1 MLQFI
6 IRRLFGLVLVLLGI
20 SFLVFAIGK
29 VTPGDPVKMMLG
41 NRATPTDIARLRLQL
56 HLDDPLL
63 VQYGKYI
70 WGVMHGDFGRSYR
83 GQTPV
88 LKEIMLR
95 VPASLELGTAAFIFA
110 VVVGLPAGL
119 IAAKNHNG
127 RMDSLTMGFAQVAIS
142 VPEFWLAI
150 LVVIVFGVRLGWI
163 PITGGEG
170 VRSLIAPAICLG
182 LAPAAILAR
191 LTRSS
196 VLEVL
201 QDDYIR
207 TARAKGL
214 RNNIINYRHI
224 MRNAMIP
231 VITFLGLLFAGLIS
245 GAVFIES
252 VFARPGLGR
261 FAITAINARDMPQV
275 QGIVLFGAA
284 LYVIMN
290 LFVDILYSIIDP
302 RIRYS

>member
-1 MLQFI
+1 MLKYILQ
-6 IRRLFGLVLVLLGI
+6 RLMGLVVVLLGI

-41 NRATPTDIARLRLQL
+41 DRANPEDIARLRLQL

-70 WGVMHGDFGRSYR
+70 WGLFRGDLGESYR

-88 LKEIMLR
+88 LEEILLR
-95 VPASLELGTAAFIFA
+95 VPASLELGTAAFLFA
-110 VVVGLPAGL
+110 VFLGLPAGL
-119 IAAKNHNG
+119 IAARHHNG
-127 RMDSLTMGFAQVAIS
+127 VLDGLIMLLAQVAIS

-150 LVVIVFGVRLGWI
+150 VIIIVFGVDLKWI

-170 VRSLIAPAICLG
+170 FRSLIAPAFCLG
-182 LAPAAILAR
+182 LGPAAILAR

-201 QDDYIR
+201 QEDYVR

-214 RNNIINYRHI
+214 KNLLISYRHI

-252 VFARPGLGR
+252 VFARSGLGR
-261 FAITAINARDMPQV
+261 FAIQAINARDMPQV

-290 LFVDILYSIIDP
+290 LLVDILYSVIDP

>member
-1 MLQFI
+1 
-6 IRRLFGLVLVLLGI
+6 
-20 SFLVFAIGK
+20 
-29 VTPGDPVKMMLG
+29 MMLG
-41 NRATPTDIARLRLQL
+41 TRATPSDIARIRLQL

-70 WGVMHGDFGRSYR
+70 WGVIHGDLGRSYR

-88 LKEIMLR
+88 LHEILLR
-95 VPASLELGTAAFIFA
+95 VPSSLKLGTVAFIFSLL
-110 VVVGLPAGL
+110 VGLPAGL
-119 IAAKNHNG
+119 IAARNHNG
-127 RMDSLTMGFAQVAIS
+127 FLDGLIMLLAQVAIS

-150 LVVIVFGVRLGWI
+150 VIVIVFGVQLGWI

-170 VRSLIAPAICLG
+170 IKSIIAPAFCLG
-182 LAPAAILAR
+182 LGPAAVLAR

-201 QDDYIR
+201 QEDYVR

-214 RNNIINYRHI
+214 RNTLINYRHI
-224 MRNAMIP
+224 MRNALIP
-231 VITFLGLLFAGLIS
+231 VITLMGLLFAGLIS

-290 LFVDILYSIIDP
+290 LLVDILYSVIDP

>member
-1 MLQFI
+1 MLQYI
-6 IRRLFGLVLVLLGI
+6 LRRLLGLVVVLLGI

-29 VTPGDPVKMMLG
+29 ITPGDPVRMMLG
-41 NRATPTDIARLRLQL
+41 DRATPADIARLRLQL

-70 WGVMHGDFGRSYR
+70 WGLLHGDLGESYR

-88 LKEIMLR
+88 LEEIWMR
-95 VPASLELGTAAFIFA
+95 VPASLELGTAAFLFA
-110 VVVGLPAGL
+110 VFLGLPAGL
-119 IAAKNHNG
+119 IAARNHNRFLDG
-127 RMDSLTMGFAQVAIS
+127 LIMLLAQVAIS

-150 LVVIVFGVRLGWI
+150 VIIITFGVQLKWI

-170 VRSLIAPAICLG
+170 FRSLIAPAICLG
-182 LAPAAILAR
+182 LSPAAVLAR

-201 QDDYIR
+201 QEDYVR

-214 RNNIINYRHI
+214 KDMLINYRHI
-224 MRNAMIP
+224 LRNALIP
-231 VITFLGLLFAGLIS
+231 VITLLGLLFAGLIS

-261 FAITAINARDMPQV
+261 FAIQAINARDMPQV
-275 QGIVLFGAA
+275 QGIVLLGAA

-290 LFVDILYSIIDP
+290 LLVDILYSVIDP

>member
-6 IRRLFGLVLVLLGI
+6 VRRLIGLALVLLGV

-41 NRATPTDIARLRLQL
+41 NRATPENIARLRLQM
-56 HLDDPLL
+56 HLDDPLF

-70 WGVMHGDFGRSYR
+70 WGVLHGDLGRSYR

-88 LKEIMLR
+88 LEEILMR
-95 VPASLELGTAAFIFA
+95 FPASIELGTTAFIFA

-119 IAAKNHNG
+119 IAARNHNRFLDG
-127 RMDSLTMGFAQVAIS
+127 LTMMFAQVSIS
-142 VPEFWLAI
+142 IPEFWLAI
-150 LVVIVFGVRLGWI
+150 VVVIVFGVQLGWI
-163 PITGGEG
+163 PITGGQG
-170 VRSLIAPAICLG
+170 IRSLIGPAICLG
-182 LAPAAILAR
+182 LGPAAVLAR

-214 RNNIINYRHI
+214 RNRIINYRHI
-224 MRNAMIP
+224 MRNALIP

-284 LYVIMN
+284 LYVVMN
-290 LFVDILYSIIDP
+290 LLVDILYSVIDP

>member
-1 MLQFI
+1 MVQFI
-6 IRRLFGLVLVLLGI
+6 LRRLFGLVLVLLGI

-41 NRATPTDIARLRLQL
+41 NRATPEDITRLRLQL

-63 VQYGKYI
+63 VQYTKYV
-70 WGVMHGDFGRSYR
+70 WGVLHGDLGRSYR

-88 LKEIMLR
+88 LQEIMLR
-95 VPASLELGTAAFIFA
+95 VPSSLELGTAAFIFA
-110 VVVGLPAGL
+110 LLVGLPAGL
-119 IAAKNHNG
+119 LAARNHNG
-127 RMDSLTMGFAQVAIS
+127 FLDSLIMLIAQMAIS

-150 LVVIVFGVRLGWI
+150 IIVIVFGVELGWI

-170 VRSLIAPAICLG
+170 IRSLIAPAFCLG
-182 LAPAAILAR
+182 LGPAAVLAR

-201 QDDYIR
+201 QEDYVR

-214 RNNIINYRHI
+214 RDRLINYRHI
-224 MRNAMIP
+224 MRNALIP
-231 VITFLGLLFAGLIS
+231 VVTFLGLLFAGLIS

-252 VFARPGLGR
+252 VFARSGLGR

-284 LYVIMN
+284 LYVLMN
-290 LFVDILYSIIDP
+290 LMVDILYSIIDP